1 MFALPQKKESTM
13 VSRLFFNITTVCV
26 LLALGGSATWSQ
38 TPHAVG
44 GQLSDV
50 GKVEFENESI
60 TTVRIHMAPHEK
72 TPMHD
77 IVSPRLVIWLTDAH
91 LKDTGS
97 DGRVTDYSR
106 PAGSMDW
113 VTPRRH
119 MGENV
124 SDQSLDFLAII
135 PKSKPASGAHGTS
148 GH

>member
-1 MFALPQKKESTM
+1 MLNRFC
-13 VSRLFFNITTVCV
+13 FNIAVVCV
-26 LLALGGSATWSQ
+26 FLGSSASATWSQ
-38 TPHAVG
+38 TPHAAG
-44 GQLSDV
+44 GQLPDV

-60 TTVRIHMAPHEK
+60 IVVRIHMAPHET

-97 DGRVTDYSR
+97 DGRVTEYSR
-106 PAGSMDW
+106 PAGAVDW

-124 SDQSLDFLAII
+124 SDRSLDFLAII
-135 PKSKPASGAHGTS
+135 PKAIAAAGAHGPS
-148 GH
+148 RH